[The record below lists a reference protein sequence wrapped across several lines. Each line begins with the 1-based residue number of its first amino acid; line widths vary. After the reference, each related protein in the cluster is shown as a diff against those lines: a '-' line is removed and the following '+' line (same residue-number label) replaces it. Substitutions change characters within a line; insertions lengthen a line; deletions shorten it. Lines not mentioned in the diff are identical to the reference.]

1 MAISIIDKIKQKNE
15 LTFSLIDYIDIN
27 GRITGWQN
35 PIKQIFGDVASITGL
50 MPGDT
55 FIVRDVGGEWSQFA
69 GKDIYDRVTEA
80 IPNAI
85 YILGEPVGEGPELIY
100 FVTAPTLS
108 MVLLDKSDGNLKV
121 YKGESN
127 PSWTNLITGSGAI
140 TGKTLKYEDFIVVN
154 TSETATQN
162 YISETGKL
170 SFDYV
175 IVNGDT
181 IKMYVNG
188 IKYTDFGT
196 IPDYTYNSGDMF
208 LSWNATNAGFDLE
221 SEDKVIIEIYK

>member
-15 LTFSLIDYIDIN
+15 LTFPLIDYIDIN

-50 MPGDT
+50 VPGDT
-55 FIVRDVGGEWSQFA
+55 FIVRAVDGEWPQFA
-69 GKDIYDRVTEA
+69 GKDIYDRDAEA

-85 YILGEPVGEGPELIY
+85 YILGEPVGEGPGLIY

-121 YKGESN
+121 YKGVSN

-140 TGKTLKYEDFIVVN
+140 TGKTLKYEDFIVVD
-154 TSETATQN
+154 TSDTPTQN
-162 YISETGKL
+162 YFSETGKL
-170 SFDYV
+170 SFGYE
-175 IVNGDT
+175 IVSGDT

-196 IPDYTYNSGDMF
+196 IPDYIYNSGDMF
-208 LSWNATNAGFDLE
+208 LIWNETNAGFNLE

>member
-1 MAISIIDKIKQKNE
+1 MAITLIDKIKQKNG
-15 LTFSLIDYIDIN
+15 LTFPLIDYIDIN

-50 MPGDT
+50 VPGDT
-55 FIVRDVGGEWSQFA
+55 FIVRAVDGEWPQFT
-69 GKDIYDRVTEA
+69 GKDIYDRDVEA

-85 YILGEPVGEGPELIY
+85 YIFGEPVGEGSGLIY
-100 FVTAPTLS
+100 FVTAPTLN

-121 YKGESN
+121 YKGVSN

-140 TGKTLKYEDFIVVN
+140 TGKTLKYEDFIVVD
-154 TSETATQN
+154 TSDTPTQN
-162 YISETGKL
+162 YFSETGKL
-170 SFDYV
+170 SFDYE
-175 IVNGDT
+175 IVSGDT

-196 IPDYTYNSGDMF
+196 IPDYNYNNGDMF
-208 LSWNATNAGFDLE
+208 LIWNETNAGFNLE